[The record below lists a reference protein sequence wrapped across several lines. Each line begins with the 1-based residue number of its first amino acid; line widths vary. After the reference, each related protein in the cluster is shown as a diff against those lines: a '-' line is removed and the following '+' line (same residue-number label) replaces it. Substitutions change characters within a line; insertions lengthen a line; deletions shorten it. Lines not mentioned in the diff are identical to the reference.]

1 MAAAH
6 SRIRWD
12 RVGRWALLGVLAL
25 VLYLYIGPATTWIST
40 WKEAREKRAEVA
52 ELRTEN
58 ERLRERRDALKRRS
72 SLEREARRLGMVKAG
87 ERMYVVDGL
96 PKPAR

>member
-12 RVGRWALLGVLAL
+12 RVGRWALLFVLAL
-25 VLYLYIGPATTWIST
+25 VIYLYIGPATNWVST
-40 WKEAREKRAEVA
+40 WREAREKRGEVA
-52 ELRTEN
+52 ELRAEN

-72 SLEREARRLGMVKAG
+72 SLEREARRLGMVRAG
-87 ERMYVVDGL
+87 ERMYVVEGL